1 MTERTPVNPESR
13 ESRDD
18 VDPAAHQPTTP
29 YPASPAGWGAA
40 PTPTSTATLDAPAPA
55 PEHPYATPAPSAG
68 SWNPGA
74 PNGATPWY
82 GSAATPR
89 RGRGPRPPWFWQVL
103 AVGVGLAALL
113 VGGGI
118 GFAIGH
124 AIGGGTSQS
133 TTQVPG
139 TNGGTNQFPGGGTGQ
154 FPGNGTQ
161 GGTGTGS
168 GTGSDTSGSSANS

>member
-1 MTERTPVNPESR
+1 MTDRTPVNPESR
-13 ESRDD
+13 DD
-18 VDPAAHQPTTP
+18 ADPAVHQPTTP

-55 PEHPYATPAPSAG
+55 PADSRYATSTLPAGP
-68 SWNPGA
+68 WDPGA

-89 RGRGPRPPWFWQVL
+89 RKRGLRTDGPRPPWFWQVL

-113 VGGGI
+113 IGGGI

-124 AIGGGTSQS
+124 SVGGGTSQS
-133 TTQVPG
+133 TTQVP
-139 TNGGTNQFPGGGTGQ
+139 GTNQFPGGGTGQ
-154 FPGNGTQ
+154 FPGNGTR
-161 GGTGTGS
+161 GGTDGGSDTGS
-168 GTGSDTSGSSANS
+168 GSDGSSSDG